1 MKLLRNSI
9 LLLLIFSL
17 LRGWLYRLLVS
28 YHPISERPAIE
39 AKDGN
44 LLQQLE
50 NQPIDTSL
58 QRIVKRSLNLTTS
71 QLMFSSGKCDSDPNL
86 LFHSKKANCVGYAAF
101 FTTVCNEAIR
111 RAGLEKRYRAKHLRA
126 KITLLGYDLH
136 QLTDSPFFRDHDY
149 NMVED
154 LQTGEKLFVDASTKD
169 VLGIGFVK
177 SEQQF

>member
-1 MKLLRNSI
+1 MKKVLRNI
-9 LLLLIFSL
+9 FLIAIVLLLARSWIF
-17 LRGWLYRLLVS
+17 RLLIS
-28 YHPISERPAIE
+28 YQPISDRPAIE
-39 AKDGN
+39 AKDEN

-58 QRIVKRSLNLTTS
+58 QRIIKRSLNLTTS
-71 QLMFSSGKCDSDPNL
+71 QLMFSFGKCDSDPNL

-101 FTTVCNEAIR
+101 FATVCNEAIR

-154 LQTGEKLFVDASTKD
+154 SQTGEKLFVDASTKD

-177 SEQQF
+177 SE